1 MARMTRIRSSSLT
14 LRLLGGAGLW
24 TAGALIAAGILLSF
38 LFRGSVERGFD
49 ARLSVFLDALI
60 GVAEL
65 DDSGALQ
72 VTRPLFDPRFNM
84 PYSGLYWQITPRQ
97 GEALRSRSLWDQAL
111 ETDLSVIQHS
121 AHRFVT
127 TGPERQALRGLERDI
142 TLPGSNALFRFSVAA
157 ETSDIT
163 REVATFNRALFL
175 SLSALGIG
183 LLLAVVVQVRFGLS
197 PLRRIRRALA
207 EVRSGKAQRLDDD
220 FPEEILPLV
229 HELNAL
235 LDHNAQVVERARTHV
250 GNLAHALKTPLS
262 VLANEAGE
270 HPGPMSEIVAHQVEQ
285 MRRHVDHHLIR
296 ARARARGRVIG
307 SRTPIV
313 SPVRDLV
320 RALVRIYADRDL
332 TIDVRLSDA
341 AERLVFAGERQ
352 DFDEML
358 GNLLDNACKWG
369 QRRIVVAATRE
380 RDVLRITVDDDGPG
394 IAPEQRDAVFRR
406 GDRFD
411 RTVPGSGLGLAIVR
425 DIARLCEG
433 RVTLG
438 ESPLGGVRAELQLP
452 AAPG

>member
-1 MARMTRIRSSSLT
+1 MGRASSLT

-38 LFRGSVERGFD
+38 LFRASVERGFD

-65 DDSGALQ
+65 DETGTIQ
-72 VTRPLFDPRFNM
+72 ITRSLFDPRFNM

-111 ETDLSVIQHS
+111 DTELSVIHHS
-121 AHRFVT
+121 AHRFT
-127 TGPERQALRGLERDI
+127 TSGPEGQLLRGLERDI
-142 TLPGSNALFRFSVAA
+142 TLPGSNALFRFAVAA
-157 ETSDIT
+157 ETSDID

-207 EVRSGKAQRLDDD
+207 DVRSGKVERLDDD
-220 FPEEILPLV
+220 FPEEIMPLV
-229 HELNAL
+229 RELNAL
-235 LDHNAQVVERARTHV
+235 LDHNAEVVERARTHV

-262 VLANEAGE
+262 VLANEARE
-270 HPGPMSEIVAHQVEQ
+270 HPGPMSDIVAHQVEQ
-285 MRRHVDHHLIR
+285 MRRHVDHHLTR

-307 SRTPIV
+307 SRTAIAA
-313 SPVRDLV
+313 PVRDLV
-320 RALVRIYADRDL
+320 RALSRIYADRDL
-332 TIDVRLSDA
+332 AIEVHLSDPPD
-341 AERLVFAGERQ
+341 ELVFAGERQ

-358 GNLLDNACKWG
+358 GNLLDNACKWA
-369 QRRIVVAATRE
+369 RSRVEITAACAG
-380 RDVLRITVDDDGPG
+380 DVLCVSVDDDGPG
-394 IAPEQRDAVFRR
+394 IAPDQRDAVFGR

-411 RTVPGSGLGLAIVR
+411 QTVPGSGLGLAIVR

-433 RVTLG
+433 RVMLG
-438 ESPLGGVRAELQLP
+438 ESPLGGVRAELHLP
-452 AAPG
+452 AVPV